1 MRLSLRITLFAFF
14 MSVCFLSPTDYA
26 MGGKGGGGG
35 GRGGGGHGGRGG
47 GNGHGHSH
55 SHSHG
60 GNVTK
65 PHGQGGSHSHSHH
78 THKPKVNH
86 QHQRTET
93 IERAPKLDDVA
104 RDHQPWSMQRTN
116 EERKLKHRMDVADK
130 LDRLSEKNGNEHLKD
145 TAERMREKAQDH
157 YDKRLAKI
165 DSKDP
170 NTDPEDPSAPDDSE
184 VSSPGDDSQ
193 SPINPPPPPG
203 STAPDGSLGSKLTG
217 RENAYYRQ
225 VRNEK
230 RKFSQRMEM
239 AEQLRAL
246 GEQQSDPSLLAAADR
261 LEQHGL
267 DHFQQRMAAIRSF
280 QDRHGLIVD

>member
-1 MRLSLRITLFAFF
+1 
-14 MSVCFLSPTDYA
+14 
-26 MGGKGGGGG
+26 
-35 GRGGGGHGGRGG
+35 
-47 GNGHGHSH
+47 
-55 SHSHG
+55 
-60 GNVTK
+60 
-65 PHGQGGSHSHSHH
+65 
-78 THKPKVNH
+78 
-86 QHQRTET
+86 
-93 IERAPKLDDVA
+93 
-104 RDHQPWSMQRTN
+104 MQRAN
-116 EERKLKHRMDVADK
+116 EERKLKHRIDVADK

-145 TAERMREKAQDH
+145 TAERMRERAQDH

-170 NTDPEDPSAPDDSE
+170 NTDPEDPSAPDDPE
-184 VSSPGDDSQ
+184 IPSPRDDSQ
-193 SPINPPPPPG
+193 SPLNPPPPPG
-203 STAPDGSLGSKLTG
+203 GTAPDGSLGSKLTG

-225 VRNEK
+225 VRNEE

-246 GEQQSDPSLLAAADR
+246 GEQQNDPSLLAAADR